1 MLPKI
6 GGQAK
11 KAEERTAL
19 SQAPR
24 VWVSGQVLAQG
35 LEKGP
40 EEAAPTVR
48 CSWLWTGEAAVP
60 ASEPR
65 AACMAPLRLDVP

>member
-24 VWVSGQVLAQG
+24 VWETVNSERRTLWARRG
-35 LEKGP
+35 LGAGRTDK
-40 EEAAPTVR
+40 EA
-48 CSWLWTGEAAVP
+48 
-60 ASEPR
+60 
-65 AACMAPLRLDVP
+65 